1 MAGIA
6 APFYPR
12 NRYAHHRAANDRQI
26 ECGVAIADPAA
37 IFSGDDLQAQ
47 GQAGFDAPILT
58 IGLKH
63 LLGTHLGCRTGA
75 EEVFGFDALSRMA
88 PAIAAAG
95 ESGGLRHKGEVGRRG
110 GGAER
115 NQAARFRAVAV
126 EFTGLRDRPFG

>member
-1 MAGIA
+1 MWPTSLRPTPGTERLRCIMRRESGACSRAVA
-6 APFYPR
+6 ALISTVWPWMSPTMFMWPPICK
-12 NRYAHHRAANDRQI
+12 AISSSSPIRQI

-75 EEVFGFDALSRMA
+75 EEVFGSM
-88 PAIAAAG
+88 P
-95 ESGGLRHKGEVGRRG
+95 
-110 GGAER
+110 
-115 NQAARFRAVAV
+115 
-126 EFTGLRDRPFG
+126 